1 MSRIKLRSLKRSRRL
16 SGIKLF
22 GFVWAICLLYVLF
35 QGGKTSIM
43 LFVMVSLLAVY
54 WFLNLLG
61 TKLKTRGSRALSTNE
76 DQRQL
81 QAGDQVRIKFRME
94 PPRFLP
100 VPYVI
105 VREVLKR
112 HSGES
117 WSFEESVVP
126 KVRSGG
132 ELVYQTPPLERGSYS
147 FTDTELVYEDIFG
160 LVEHKRMM
168 SVPGNFQV
176 LPRTVFVP
184 RWQLF
189 ERGLRFAG
197 PQTQQAQSRHETTQ
211 IGGVRDYVPGDRMT
225 RIHWNATART
235 GELKSKEFE
244 HESMPNTMLILDGN
258 GESYPHPDQFELA
271 VSTTASLLDYGGR
284 NRIRM
289 GLCTLNAFPN
299 IFPPELGQQQQ
310 MLHHLVDLLPDGKGY
325 SYGYEFMESQGHL
338 FRSGMLLVYISP
350 QSLEGSSRLFQFA
363 RQRQMSLYHI
373 QIGSQANKGMGL
385 TAPQKNL
392 WSPAGIQGT
401 YLNAIEELP
410 AAVGGGRV

>member
-1 MSRIKLRSLKRSRRL
+1 MSRLKLRSLKRSRRL

-54 WFLNLLG
+54 WLLSLLG
-61 TKLKTRGSRALSTNE
+61 TKLKTRGSRSLST
-76 DQRQL
+76 DGDRRLL

-117 WSFEESVVP
+117 WSFEESIVP

-160 LVEHKRMM
+160 LVEHKRTVA
-168 SVPGNFQV
+168 VPGNFQV
-176 LPRTVFVP
+176 LPRTIFIP

-244 HESMPNTMLILDGN
+244 HESMPNTMLILDGSA
-258 GESYPHPDQFELA
+258 ESYPHADLFELA
-271 VSTTASLLDYGGR
+271 VSTAASLLDYGGR
-284 NRIRM
+284 NLIRM
-289 GLCTLNAFPN
+289 GLCTLNASPR
-299 IFPPELGQQQQ
+299 IFPPELGPHQHQQ
-310 MLHHLVDLLPDGKGY
+310 MLHHLVDLLPDGQSYAEGY
-325 SYGYEFMESQGHL
+325 AFMESQSHQ
-338 FRSGMLLVYISP
+338 FRSGQLLVYISP
-350 QSLEGSSRLFQFA
+350 RSLESFSGMLQFA
-363 RQRQMSLYHI
+363 RQRQMTLYHI
-373 QIGSQANKGMGL
+373 QIGGFNSRESGSF
-385 TAPQKNL
+385 QKPV
-392 WSPAGIQGT
+392 WPGAGIQST
-401 YLNAIEELP
+401 HLNTLEELP